1 LIIFSTAIILC
12 IFFMAETTYI
22 RIQIRRSITAIK
34 KISSRS
40 DLVAAIPAVQAR
52 MIKNKYLRHS
62 WEKFRE
68 TLIEPEPDDHS
79 SPAVILNTS
88 RPQDYFNMAEAGL
101 RFPVYRALPNVL
113 VGIGL
118 LLTFFG
124 LVSALFFTTDA
135 INNATDPK
143 ATQEAL
149 RGLLHA
155 ASFKFYTSIAGLGGS
170 ILLTLVLRHVTSLVE
185 SCFDALAFALEAK
198 LQFVTPESIAF
209 KTYRES
215 QEQTNALRLFNTEV
229 AISVGK
235 RIEEALAAS
244 LPGFLA
250 QAMAPIEKSL
260 NEVAHRLTSMN
271 EGAIGQMAGN
281 FVDRLQGAAGAQ
293 MKGIADTLG
302 QLRSSIETLNN
313 QLSESGAALASKVGS
328 STTDMRAAAFDM
340 TNTVSI
346 SV

>member
-1 LIIFSTAIILC
+1 
-12 IFFMAETTYI
+12 M
-22 RIQIRRSITAIK
+22 
-34 KISSRS
+34 
-40 DLVAAIPAVQAR
+40 
-52 MIKNKYLRHS
+52 MKNKYVRHS

-68 TLIEPEPDDHS
+68 TLIEPEPDDHLRA
-79 SPAVILNTS
+79 AVILNTS

-101 RFPVYRALPNVL
+101 RFPVYKALPNVL

-170 ILLTLVLRHVTSLVE
+170 IVLTLVLRQGTSLVE

-198 LQFVTPESIAF
+198 LHFITPESIAF

-215 QEQTNALRLFNTEV
+215 QEQTKALRLFNTEV

-260 NEVAHRLTSMN
+260 NEVANKLTSMN
-271 EGAIGQMAGN
+271 EGAIGQMAGD
-281 FVDRLQGAAGAQ
+281 FVD
-293 MKGIADTLG
+293 K
-302 QLRSSIETLNN
+302 LRRGWRSDERHSRYARSASLLNRD
-313 QLSESGAALASKVGS
+313 SESPTLRKRHRSRK
-328 STTDMRAAAFDM
+328 
-340 TNTVSI
+340 
-346 SV
+346 